1 MLVSVCKG
9 FKKSPH
15 IEPFLEPIKRDH
27 IWTSHPKLAQYC
39 PLPSIPAST
48 VAKGGQFGESNA
60 PNLRASTFK
69 ARLPRYSFPWKN
81 NVTWQGLNLKK

>member
-15 IEPFLEPIKRDH
+15 IEPFLEPIKRGY
-27 IWTSHPKLAQYC
+27 IWTSHPKLEQHC

-60 PNLRASTFK
+60 PNLRASRHGCHGTVFHGRTMSPGIGK
-69 ARLPRYSFPWKN
+69 I
-81 NVTWQGLNLKK
+81 